1 MGTIIDNKD
10 NAQEKSAITAARAAA
25 APASAPPSAPADP
38 PALSGSQPQET
49 SSSRGDRA
57 SKSSA
62 EGGEVGYGGQCRD
75 EENAANLAP
84 PKAESTANSGA
95 QPDIKQSDPILPS
108 PASPSTGNRNA
119 PASLSSDEE
128 RSNEA
133 QSSSGSD
140 SGRNSQV
147 PSQQSPPSLSGRV
160 SPTDIS
166 NLVNLVETL
175 HLSNTPTSSPVKS
188 AGRNANGKIH
198 ASFEDGGY
206 AYDNG
211 DSVFYASPEGHT
223 SLRVRRSP
231 QTPERRVEAS
241 GINSGGNRWTR
252 FSDGSVRYDN
262 KDGSVRWHQTE
273 DWRLLGQLCV
283 HCHHLS
289 SYSFSPTDPNVAYC
303 NDNLNNPKLHWY
315 SVSVPDPCKPTLV
328 SGTACV
334 SGQCVY
340 IADAQNFC
348 INLPNPNSI
357 YLKNNYYGAGALPT
371 IVDAEGYVQSYCM
384 GNYLPPG
391 AIKFPAN
398 TIRSLNFVKN
408 YTTTGQRYLQISGK
422 FDCSLA
428 GVNCTMSA
436 PNTYDDGGQYDNGA
450 WSSCGKEPYS
460 GVDTTVTGLSTFPQ
474 YVMQA
479 SGNYD
484 PLSGTPGY
492 VNPLGAFCM
501 RICEGGQGPGSPCD
515 VTQDTKGCF
524 VTMGV
529 AQFPDTFTEQDV
541 TNNANA
547 AVTTLA
553 ITVPPLTTTAF
564 VTATTAATVTATN
577 GATVK
582 TTTSNGVSTGVSLS
596 LIAIGLGLLL

>member
-1 MGTIIDNKD
+1 MGTIIDSKD

-38 PALSGSQPQET
+38 PASSGSQPQET

-62 EGGEVGYGGQCRD
+62 EGGEVGGGGQCRD
-75 EENAANLAP
+75 EENAANLAQ
-84 PKAESTANSGA
+84 AESTANSGA

-147 PSQQSPPSLSGRV
+147 PPQQSEELHTCEIV
-160 SPTDIS
+160 SPAQSFRSGLADRY
-166 NLVNLVETL
+166 LETRK
-175 HLSNTPTSSPVKS
+175 P
-188 AGRNANGKIH
+188 GRNA
-198 ASFEDGGY
+198 A
-206 AYDNG
+206 
-211 DSVFYASPEGHT
+211 
-223 SLRVRRSP
+223 P
-231 QTPERRVEAS
+231 QQHP
-241 GINSGGNRWTR
+241 
-252 FSDGSVRYDN
+252 D
-262 KDGSVRWHQTE
+262 
-273 DWRLLGQLCV
+273 QLT
-283 HCHHLS
+283 
-289 SYSFSPTDPNVAYC
+289 YPNVAYC